1 MSWLPSPTMADF
13 TRTDVAHLLRRTG
26 FLAKPAEVDALAGLS
41 SWSALVDVALSTAG
55 NPADTIPSDIA
66 DPSTPLQKAVLSGH
80 RYWLTRMAT
89 TPTPIVEKTAFFWHG
104 ILTSAVPNPDMLPVF
119 KQIQTW
125 RKLGLG
131 DLHALMQAMAI
142 DPAMLDYLDNAAN
155 VKKAPNENFAREL
168 MELFTMGN
176 GTFTEADVV
185 AMARAWTG
193 HNLQYATQTYVFKAA
208 QHDTGQKTLFGITKN
223 WNGPETITE
232 ILRGSKQQVSA
243 RYLAGRIWSA
253 FAAPNPSAE
262 LLDELAAALIAA
274 DLDVKAFLKVVF
286 LRPEFRMASTRTA
299 LVRSP
304 IEWEVAILRAT
315 GLPVEE
321 LGLQQYQQRLGQVLY
336 RPPNVSG
343 WRQNRAWISSS
354 AMWAKGLVSTSL
366 RARLQATGTF
376 AAWNALS
383 VPDAVSAAFARFGID
398 EPSAATRT
406 HLEAYLAGERSA
418 GRSSTAS
425 AGLGALITLT
435 PDFQLS

>member
-1 MSWLPSPTMADF
+1 MSDF
-13 TRTDVAHLLRRTG
+13 TRTDVAHLLRRCG
-26 FLAKPAEVDALAGLS
+26 FLAKPAEVDALMGLD
-41 SWSALVDVALSTAG
+41 SWSTVVDHALSTTG
-55 NPADTIPSDIA
+55 NPAETIPADIA
-66 DPSTPLQKAVLSGH
+66 DPSTSLQKAVLSGH

-89 TPTPIVEKTAFFWHG
+89 TPTPIVEKVAFFWHG

-125 RKLGLG
+125 RRLGLG

-155 VKKAPNENFAREL
+155 VKAAPNENFAREL

-176 GTFTEADVV
+176 GTFTEDDVI

-193 HNLQYATQTYVFKAA
+193 HNLQYPNQTYLFKAA

-223 WNGPETITE
+223 WDGPDAITE
-232 ILRGSKQQVSA
+232 IIRGSKQPVSA

-253 FAAPNPSAE
+253 FAAPNPSVP
-262 LLDELAAALIAA
+262 LLDELTASLIAA
-274 DLDVKAFLKVVF
+274 EMNVKTFLKVVF
-286 LRPEFRMASTRTA
+286 LRPEFRMASTRIG

-304 IEWEVAILRAT
+304 IEWDVAILRAT
-315 GLPVEE
+315 GLPVDE
-321 LGLQQYQQRLGQVLY
+321 LGLEKYQIRLGQVLY

-354 AMWAKGLVSTSL
+354 ALWAKGLVSASL
-366 RARLQATGTF
+366 RVKLQSAGTF
-376 AAWNALS
+376 AGWNALS
-383 VPDAVSAAFARFGID
+383 VSEAVSAAFARFGID
-398 EPSAATRT
+398 DPSAATRT
-406 HLEAYLAGERSA
+406 HLEAYLTGERSA

-425 AGLGALITLT
+425 AGLGALMTLT

>member
-1 MSWLPSPTMADF
+1 MADF
-13 TRTDVAHLLRRTG
+13 TRADVAHLLRRTG
-26 FLAKPAEVDALAGLS
+26 FLALPAEVDALMGLA
-41 SWSALVDVALSTAG
+41 SWSAVVDRVLTTTGS
-55 NPADTIPSDIA
+55 PADTIPADIA

-89 TPTPIVEKTAFFWHG
+89 TPTPIVEKAAFFWHG

-131 DLHALMQAMAI
+131 DLHALMQAMAV

-176 GTFTEADVV
+176 GMFSEDDVI

-193 HNLQYATQTYVFKAA
+193 HNLQYATQTYLFKPA

-223 WNGPETITE
+223 WDGPDTITE
-232 ILRGSKQQVSA
+232 ILRGSKQPVSA

-253 FAAPNPSAE
+253 FAAPNPPTD
-262 LLDELAAALIAA
+262 LLDELTAALIAA
-274 DLDVKAFLKVVF
+274 NLNVKAFLKVVF
-286 LRPEFRMASTRTA
+286 LRPEFRLASTRIA

-304 IEWEVAILRAT
+304 VEWEVAILRAT
-315 GLPVEE
+315 GLSIDQ
-321 LGLQQYQQRLGQVLY
+321 LGIEKFQARMGQVLY

-354 AMWAKGLVSTSL
+354 AMWAKGEVAEIVRT
-366 RARLQATGTF
+366 RLQAAGTF

-383 VPDAVSAAFARFGID
+383 VPDAVSAALARFGID
-398 EPSAATRT
+398 DPLSATRS

-418 GRSSTAS
+418 GRSGTAS

>member
-1 MSWLPSPTMADF
+1 MADF

-26 FLAKPAEVDALAGLS
+26 FLAKPAEVDALMGLA
-41 SWSALVDVALSTAG
+41 SWSAVVDHALSTAG
-55 NPADTIPSDIA
+55 NPADTIPADIA
-66 DPSTPLQKAVLSGH
+66 DPGTPLQKAVLSGH
-80 RYWLTRMAT
+80 VYWMTRMVT
-89 TPTPIVEKTAFFWHG
+89 TPTPIVEKVAFFWHG

-119 KQIQTW
+119 KQVQTW
-125 RKLGLG
+125 RRLGLG

-142 DPAMLDYLDNAAN
+142 DPAMLDYLDNAVN
-155 VKKAPNENFAREL
+155 VKQAPNENFAREL

-176 GTFTEADVV
+176 GTFTENDVI

-193 HNLQYATQTYVFKAA
+193 HNLQYATQTYLFKPA

-223 WNGPETITE
+223 WDGPDAITE
-232 ILRGSKQQVSA
+232 IIRGSKQPVAA

-253 FAAPNPSAE
+253 FAYPNPSAS
-262 LLDELAAALIAA
+262 LLDDLTAALIAA
-274 DLDVKAFLKVVF
+274 EMNVKAFLRVVF
-286 LRPEFRMASTRTA
+286 LRPEFRVASTRTA

-315 GLPVEE
+315 GLGVDQ
-321 LGLQQYQQRLGQVLY
+321 LGLQKYQVRLGQVLY

-354 AMWAKGLVSTSL
+354 AMWAKGLVSASL
-366 RARLQATGTF
+366 RTKLQTAGTF

-383 VPDAVSAAFARFGID
+383 VADAVSAALDRFGID

-406 HLEAYLAGERSA
+406 HLESYLAGERSA
-418 GRSSTAS
+418 GRFATAS

>member
-1 MSWLPSPTMADF
+1 MADF
-13 TRTDVAHLLRRTG
+13 TRADVAHLLRRTG
-26 FLAKPAEVDALAGLS
+26 FLAKPAEVDALMAKP
-41 SWSALVDVALSTAG
+41 SWADVVDQALTTSG
-55 NPADTIPSDIA
+55 SPADTIPADIA
-66 DPSTPLQKAVLSGH
+66 DPGTPLGKSIVSAH
-80 RYWLTRMAT
+80 RYWLGRMAT

-155 VKKAPNENFAREL
+155 VKKAPNENFAREV

-176 GTFTEADVV
+176 GTFSEDDVI

-193 HNLQYATQTYVFKAA
+193 HNLQYATQTYVFRPA
-208 QHDTGQKTLFGITKN
+208 QHDTGPKTLFGITKN
-223 WNGPETITE
+223 WDGPATITE
-232 ILRGSKQQVSA
+232 ILRGSKQPVSA

-253 FAAPNPSAE
+253 FAYPNPSAD
-262 LLDELAAALIAA
+262 LLDDLAAALVAA
-274 DLDVKAFLKVVF
+274 DLNVKAFLRVVF
-286 LRPEFRMASTRTA
+286 LRPEFRVASTRTA

-304 IEWEVAILRAT
+304 IEWEAAILRAT
-315 GLPVEE
+315 GLPVDQM
-321 LGLQQYQQRLGQVLY
+321 GLEKYQQRLGQVLY

-354 AMWAKGLVSTSL
+354 AMWAKGEISSVL
-366 RARLQATGTF
+366 RARLQAAGTF
-376 AAWNALS
+376 ASWSALS
-383 VPDAVSAAFARFGID
+383 VPDAVNAALSRFGID
-398 EPSAATRT
+398 EPASATRT
-406 HLEAYLAGERSA
+406 RLEAYLAGERSA
-418 GRSSTAS
+418 GRSATAS
-425 AGLGALITLT
+425 AGLGALVTLT

>member
-1 MSWLPSPTMADF
+1 MLPIVTEVPDF

-26 FLAKPAEVDALAGLS
+26 FLAKPAEVDALMGKA
-41 SWSALVDVALSTAG
+41 SWSAVVDAALTTTGS
-55 NPADTIPSDIA
+55 PADTIPADIA
-66 DPSTPLQKAVLSGH
+66 DTTTPLGKSIVTAH
-80 RYWLTRMAT
+80 RYWLNRMAT
-89 TPTPIVEKTAFFWHG
+89 TPTPIVEKVAFFWHG

-125 RKLGLG
+125 RTLGLG
-131 DLHALMQAMAI
+131 DLHTLMQAMAI

-176 GTFTEADVV
+176 GTFSENDVI

-193 HNLQYATQTYVFKAA
+193 HNLQYATQTYLYKPA

-223 WNGPETITE
+223 WDGPDTITE
-232 ILRGSKQQVSA
+232 ILRGSKQPVSA

-253 FAAPNPSAE
+253 FASPNPSAT
-262 LLDELAAALIAA
+262 LLDELTQSLIAA
-274 DLDVKAFLKVVF
+274 NLNVKAFLKVVF
-286 LRPEFRMASTRTA
+286 LRPEFRVSSTRTA

-304 IEWEVAILRAT
+304 IEWEAAILRAT
-315 GLPVEE
+315 GLPVEQ
-321 LGLQQYQQRLGQVLY
+321 LGIEKYQQRLGQVLY
-336 RPPNVSG
+336 RPRNVSG

-354 AMWAKGLVSTSL
+354 AVWAKGEISSVL
-366 RARLQATGTF
+366 RTKLQAAGTF
-376 AAWNALS
+376 TAWNALS
-383 VPDAVSAAFARFGID
+383 VPDAVDAALARFGID
-398 EPSAATRT
+398 EPSSASRTR
-406 HLEAYLAGERSA
+406 LEAYLAGERSA
-418 GRSSTAS
+418 GRSGTAS